1 MQDTKFTN
9 KKQTS
14 NSEPMVIDF
23 GTRKISRQ
31 NYSRMVALPKMALQ
45 DRGQEITLVNV
56 KLVEFDGEKF
66 IKLTPIKTI
75 GEENIE

>member
-66 IKLTPIKTI
+66 IKLTPRKTI